1 MLVITA
7 SYRDYELII
16 RREVHTTHTELV
28 AAERGCHHQRAHT
41 PHLQVIMITCHVSHV
56 AYLDTWSVPHLP
68 SHQMGSIAGQRET
81 CDGLPD
87 GKNLS
92 TSIQRFNLQTCRH

>member
-1 MLVITA
+1 MLVIAA

-41 PHLQVIMITCHVSHV
+41 PHLQVIMITCHVSHE
-56 AYLDTWSVPHLP
+56 AHLDTWPVPHLP
-68 SHQMGSIAGQRET
+68 SHQVSSIARQRET
-81 CDGLPD
+81 CNGLPD
-87 GKNLS
+87 GKKS
-92 TSIQRFNLQTCRH
+92 Q

>member
-1 MLVITA
+1 MLVIAA

-28 AAERGCHHQRAHT
+28 AAERCHHHQRAHT
-41 PHLQVIMITCHVSHV
+41 PHLQVVMIPRHVSHV
-56 AYLDTWSVPHLP
+56 PHLDTWSVPHLP
-68 SHQMGSIAGQRET
+68 SHKVGSIARQRET

-87 GKNLS
+87 
-92 TSIQRFNLQTCRH
+92 

>member
-1 MLVITA
+1 MLVIAA

-16 RREVHTTHTELV
+16 WREVHTTHTELV

-41 PHLQVIMITCHVSHV
+41 PHLQVIMITCHESHV
-56 AYLDTWSVPHLP
+56 AYFNTRSVPHLP
-68 SHQMGSIAGQRET
+68 SHQVGSIAGQRET

-92 TSIQRFNLQTCRH
+92 ISSQRFISHTYRH